1 MWITCYI
8 RLLQRE
14 SWHYSLWLSLI
25 SFCIGDD
32 ETIVFRSKQRSLF
45 HQSIGMLLAVVDLI
59 WQTKPMTEESIQHLE
74 HAIITWRNHQTL
86 NFARFSPSKDQHE
99 NFHKLCHAPAHVR
112 RNGGLS
118 TTCTSSYEKSHGI
131 MAKKPAKQHNHRNQE
146 KRMLYVVRRA
156 QLLSQRK
163 LGSGKAY
170 TKAMYRSM
178 RGDDPGFENSSIH
191 TSKNQVCVSLALFQ
205 YKHEFSS
212 SQSGSVNVI
221 ENGIMQ
227 YYYGRP
233 KTVFLPQCAL
243 NVLLQQCWKAVKD
256 GTDNQHAARVSEDE
270 ISYHR

>member
-1 MWITCYI
+1 MLFSVLYLVWITCYI
-8 RLLQRE
+8 RSLQRE

-178 RGDDPGFENSSIH
+178 RGDDPGFETSSIH
-191 TSKNQVCVSLALFQ
+191 SSKSQVRFSFYQLYFNTNMNFRPLRVVALMSLRMVSCSTTMAGQKLYF
-205 YKHEFSS
+205 
-212 SQSGSVNVI
+212 
-221 ENGIMQ
+221 
-227 YYYGRP
+227 
-233 KTVFLPQCAL
+233 CL
-243 NVLLQQCWKAVKD
+243 NVRSMYCFNSAGKL
-256 GTDNQHAARVSEDE
+256 
-270 ISYHR
+270 